1 MYESARGRRFQR
13 CPQEQAVLRSALM
26 RFGCCDRREAAKVV
40 DTLLRDGRA
49 INPAGHQV
57 RMMAFGSISPAGPH
71 PTYQV
76 VLLRDILRFLRRHLQ
91 AHWSVLH
98 QADFKDPAFS
108 FLMMLEKAGDSS
120 AGVTTR

>member
-1 MYESARGRRFQR
+1 MYESAPRPTLPTVPTRAGSASVRAHALR
-13 CPQEQAVLRSALM
+13 VL
-26 RFGCCDRREAAKVV
+26 DRRETAKVV